1 MRDAKSRRD
10 KEDQNQ
16 KIQGGTSH
24 QPIARL
30 PRASCAMSSERNRR
44 PQGARPGFIEA
55 VYGRAMVL
63 ELRHRMLR
71 IEVEKAIQ
79 VHYRGELICNHRLDL
94 VVDSAVVVEIKAVR
108 KIRPIHH
115 AQILSYL
122 KASGCRVGLLMNFN
136 ATTLV
141 DGLRRFVL

>member
-1 MRDAKSRRD
+1 
-10 KEDQNQ
+10 
-16 KIQGGTSH
+16 
-24 QPIARL
+24 
-30 PRASCAMSSERNRR
+30 
-44 PQGARPGFIEA
+44 
-55 VYGRAMVL
+55 
-63 ELRHRMLR
+63 LR

-79 VHYRGELICNHRLDL
+79 VHYRGELICSHRLDL
-94 VVDSAVVVEIKAVR
+94 VVEGAVVLEIKAVR